1 MPSNDKARRHK
12 HAVKLTEINEKL
24 AQIKAVPLHT
34 KESVNTIKHFSIGQ
48 LRMLFKRKQ
57 SPVPHQYQTA
67 YDKGEFTRFPSDPAT
82 TLIIKGD
89 DGGIITCRSS
99 LRDPSILKSI
109 AILFNNL
116 PPYEATPA
124 NRSGTSRGR
133 HPYRHYCVWSPYS
146 KRPFLSKEFKRHGL
160 VAQHFM
166 EKGDALWEEMSSLLG
181 RYFKGTYK
189 EFERY
194 PLPDGLQR
202 LAGVWMGAVIN
213 TGQEDAP
220 VETEAHQDVQ
230 EAKYGFSCLCPFGQY
245 VGGALVLWELRC
257 IVELQ
262 PGEMLIFPDAI
273 IHHSNEPVTGIRHS
287 IVAFT
292 QQNML
297 DFFARKYQLKGL
309 PNKKWRPLNKIA
321 KSRQEVKHTKWV
333 RKEKAKAQGLPL
345 PGEKRKKKLSGE
357 EKQARKLKA
366 KAKAIAKV
374 TSNE

>member
-12 HAVKLTEINEKL
+12 HAVKLMEINEKL

-34 KESVNTIKHFSIGQ
+34 KERVNTIKHFSIRQ

-89 DGGIITCRSS
+89 DGGIIACRSS

-166 EKGDALWEEMSSLLG
+166 EKGDALCQEMSSLLG
-181 RYFKGTYK
+181 RYFKGK
-189 EFERY
+189 IRSQKSSSNFKLRVHHP
-194 PLPDGLQR
+194 PLQMAKQR
-202 LAGVWMGAVIN
+202 
-213 TGQEDAP
+213 
-220 VETEAHQDVQ
+220 
-230 EAKYGFSCLCPFGQY
+230 
-245 VGGALVLWELRC
+245 
-257 IVELQ
+257 
-262 PGEMLIFPDAI
+262 
-273 IHHSNEPVTGIRHS
+273 
-287 IVAFT
+287 
-292 QQNML
+292 
-297 DFFARKYQLKGL
+297 
-309 PNKKWRPLNKIA
+309 
-321 KSRQEVKHTKWV
+321 RQELMHYQKGQIDEYLSLSASYGQIEHALQIPKSTIISFVHRPQKTRFF
-333 RKEKAKAQGLPL
+333 RKQ
-345 PGEKRKKKLSGE
+345 
-357 EKQARKLKA
+357 
-366 KAKAIAKV
+366 
-374 TSNE
+374 